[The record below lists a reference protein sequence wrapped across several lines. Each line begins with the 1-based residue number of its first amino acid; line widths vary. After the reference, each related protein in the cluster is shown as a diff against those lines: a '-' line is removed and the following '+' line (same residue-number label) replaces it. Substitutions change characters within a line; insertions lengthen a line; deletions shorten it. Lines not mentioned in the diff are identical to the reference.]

1 MATQMTSFQKR
12 LVNQLRKKS
21 EKYVRARNQA
31 EYLQECL
38 SKEILPRSI
47 NLVKLVKSKTLWEE
61 SSNNDTFEILFEAGV
76 KLTNDQIK
84 LKKETYK
91 KLDNEGR
98 KLRTALKEELGM
110 EKFESEDQRIKQHM
124 LNVYNVE
131 KLRKERKISRDT
143 HKITALRNSQIQKTN
158 NQSKKKKET

>member
-12 LVNQLRKKS
+12 LANQLRKKS

-76 KLTNDQIK
+76 KLTNYQIK
-84 LKKETYK
+84 LKKK
-91 KLDNEGR
+91 CR
-98 KLRTALKEELGM
+98 KANIQAISAL
-110 EKFESEDQRIKQHM
+110 
-124 LNVYNVE
+124 
-131 KLRKERKISRDT
+131 
-143 HKITALRNSQIQKTN
+143 
-158 NQSKKKKET
+158 

>member
-47 NLVKLVKSKTLWEE
+47 NLVK
-61 SSNNDTFEILFEAGV
+61 
-76 KLTNDQIK
+76 
-84 LKKETYK
+84 
-91 KLDNEGR
+91 
-98 KLRTALKEELGM
+98 
-110 EKFESEDQRIKQHM
+110 
-124 LNVYNVE
+124 
-131 KLRKERKISRDT
+131 
-143 HKITALRNSQIQKTN
+143 
-158 NQSKKKKET
+158 